1 VTDAPQRDG
10 PWREHS
16 PAAFDCFDRIEAL
29 AAGAVEPAL
38 LDPVRMAVAAVLAHP
53 EELDRTPITLSAS
66 DDPRT
71 GACVAFAEQFVVDV
85 AGTTDEQRGALGGA
99 LGADTFIF
107 VQALYVVD
115 VFQRGRI
122 ALERIFGAP
131 YGPAAP
137 PETGDLW
144 ASLEEFMRV
153 VALDTALDPVA
164 TELVRL
170 RGARAH
176 DCRVCQSR
184 LSLRAV
190 ESAGD
195 ESLFTAD
202 GDDEALTERQR
213 AALALADAVIW
224 QPTGIDDAL
233 VARVRRELSDAEIV
247 EIVLDLVRNAANKI
261 AVALGGDEAVVTEGV
276 EYYDVDARG
285 DVFADVDPETV
296 RAATV

>member
-1 VTDAPQRDG
+1 MTDAPHSDG

-16 PAAFDCFDRIEAL
+16 PAAFECFDRIEAL

-38 LDPVRMAVAAVLAHP
+38 LDPVRMAVAAALAHP
-53 EELDRTPITLSAS
+53 EELDRTPVATTSS

-71 GACVAFAEQFVVDV
+71 GACVAFAEQYVVDV
-85 AGTTDEQRGALGGA
+85 SGTTDEQRGALGAA

-122 ALERIFGAP
+122 ALERIFATP
-131 YGPAAP
+131 YGAAAP

-153 VALDTALDPVA
+153 VALDTALDPVT

-176 DCRVCQSR
+176 DCRICQSR

-195 ESLFTAD
+195 ESLFTTD
-202 GDDEALTERQR
+202 GDDALTERQR

-261 AVALGGDEAVVTEGV
+261 AVSLGGDEAVVTEGV
-276 EYYDVDARG
+276 EYYDVDASG
-285 DVFADVDPETV
+285 DVFADVDRDTV
-296 RAATV
+296 RAATA